1 MALEKTIFCVS
12 AVRGYA
18 PPLQTYREAR
28 DGRENKMWMA
38 SVTSEGIEFS
48 GLWKFSQ
55 EEARCSALRTWLD
68 AHNHDGQIFETF
80 ERQRYLTSVDR
91 GKSKGPGPSAPPG
104 GDGPPHGRPV
114 PLPHGPGPPHGLG
127 PPPHGLPPHGPS
139 PPHGPLPPHG
149 PPPPLLSRGAGRR
162 SLPTSHMM
170 APPPQAPNHGT
181 EYPGD
186 YDFPSTPPEQ
196 MARARGVDPMQLTL
210 PSMLPPA
217 PGRPLCK
224 DFLIG
229 RCRQMFRCRYSH
241 AMPEALVD
249 RPIGGDVGEL
259 RTGPPAGPPGGAGG
273 PPGPLGPPAP
283 PAAFGVLAPP
293 SFFVSPEPIIIPLT
307 TTQRSGM
314 SLDKL
319 IEIRRTSRAKIELK
333 TERPGGA
340 GLSSSSIKISG
351 SLRAVEL
358 AMPMVQSMLAT
369 AEETWS
375 RAQAQLA
382 GGARSSRT
390 SDEDAADET
399 SDRAAGT
406 DSMEEG
412 QDDYAP
418 TEEAHTPAQAPARD
432 APHAAPAQSRSGSW
446 FSTVGEAVTWSLE
459 AAPYDGGATQALDA
473 AAPSDERWGAR
484 NGVTSISCSLGAMK
498 IRPQEGSD
506 PSVPTSAIADVA
518 SSPASAA
525 ATMLPQH
532 PRRRNMPCPCVSGK
546 LYRHCCEKVISRELL
561 SGLHVSRQEPYEG
574 RGSGAGGRGAG
585 GAVGGRADD
594 ASLAEIVAAAPFPP
608 RAARWGIG
616 APIVAIRDREGMGGA
631 GASACVVCNKAPTDH
646 AFVPCGH
653 LCLCVDCGGNY
664 LSAPQDHPWRLSG
677 CPVCC
682 TPYQTVMRIYK
693 AGATARA

>member
-1 MALEKTIFCVS
+1 
-12 AVRGYA
+12 
-18 PPLQTYREAR
+18 
-28 DGRENKMWMA
+28 
-38 SVTSEGIEFS
+38 
-48 GLWKFSQ
+48 
-55 EEARCSALRTWLD
+55 
-68 AHNHDGQIFETF
+68 
-80 ERQRYLTSVDR
+80 
-91 GKSKGPGPSAPPG
+91 
-104 GDGPPHGRPV
+104 
-114 PLPHGPGPPHGLG
+114 
-127 PPPHGLPPHGPS
+127 
-139 PPHGPLPPHG
+139 
-149 PPPPLLSRGAGRR
+149 
-162 SLPTSHMM
+162 
-170 APPPQAPNHGT
+170 
-181 EYPGD
+181 
-186 YDFPSTPPEQ
+186 
-196 MARARGVDPMQLTL
+196 MQLTL

-307 TTQRSGM
+307 TTQRSGL

-319 IEIRRTSRAKIELK
+319 IEIRRASRAKIELK

-340 GLSSSSIKISG
+340 GLSSSLIKISG
-351 SLRAVEL
+351 SLHAVEL

-484 NGVTSISCSLGAMK
+484 NGVTSISCSVGATGRQ
-498 IRPQEGSD
+498 RPQRAHLCDRRRGLLARVGSGD
-506 PSVPTSAIADVA
+506 YVASTSASAQHA
-518 SSPASAA
+518 MPMRKRQALPA
-525 ATMLPQH
+525 L
-532 PRRRNMPCPCVSGK
+532 
-546 LYRHCCEKVISRELL
+546 LREGDLK
-561 SGLHVSRQEPYEG
+561 
-574 RGSGAGGRGAG
+574 
-585 GAVGGRADD
+585 
-594 ASLAEIVAAAPFPP
+594 
-608 RAARWGIG
+608 G
-616 APIVAIRDREGMGGA
+616 APIR
-631 GASACVVCNKAPTDH
+631 SACESPGALRGK
-646 AFVPCGH
+646 
-653 LCLCVDCGGNY
+653 
-664 LSAPQDHPWRLSG
+664 RL
-677 CPVCC
+677 
-682 TPYQTVMRIYK
+682 RRRW
-693 AGATARA
+693 ARCRRCRRRPG